1 MDKNKKGFTIIGLL
15 AAVIVLSVVVGVS
28 AYAIKNTF
36 FSNKEEDYESLI
48 NNISKASES
57 YYLECVYTGKCTST
71 SEVSISTLV
80 EKGYLTANYKNS
92 QAVVNPLTNEDMS
105 NCVITIEYLDEKLS
119 ITPKTTNSTCPKKTD
134 FKSNSSL
141 NVKNNT
147 SDGNNTDA
155 NKVMYGDANDDGK
168 VSIMDLIPMVKYVS
182 GVTDT
187 KINLESADVNT
198 DGVVDDIDMA
208 IMKKY
213 LAGSNIKLPYN
224 SGNAY
229 SITYNLN
236 GGKESSRNITKYA
249 EISLPYTLLEP
260 TRDGYIFAGWTGSNG
275 NTPQKT
281 LTITNNTTGNKN
293 YIANWIMYGD
303 ANGDGEVNIMDVIP
317 MVKYVSGVTG
327 ENINLNN
334 ADVNTDGVVD
344 DIDVAIMKKYLA
356 GSNIK
361 LPYNSGNVYSITYN
375 LNGGQESSR
384 NITKYAEISLPYT
397 LLEPVREGYIFAGWT
412 GSNGN
417 IPQKNLVIATG
428 TTGNINYIA
437 NWIMYGDVN
446 GDGEV
451 NIMDL
456 IPMSKY
462 VSGVTDTK
470 INLEAADVNTDGVV
484 DDIDVAIMK
493 KYLAGDNIKLPYS
506 SGNAYSITYNLNGGK
521 ESSRNITRYAEISLP
536 YTLLEPTRDGYV
548 FAGWTGSNGN
558 TPQKNLAIA
567 TGTTGNINYIAN
579 WIMYGDANG
588 DGEVNIMD
596 LIPMSKYV
604 SGVTDT
610 KINLEAADVNT
621 DGVVDDKDV
630 AIMKK
635 YLAGDNI
642 KLPYKN

>member
-15 AAVIVLSVVVGVS
+15 IAVIVLSIVVGVS

-36 FSNKEEDYESLI
+36 FSNKEDDYESLI

-57 YYLECVYTGKCTST
+57 YYLECVYIGKCTST

-105 NCVITIEYLDEKLS
+105 NCVITIAYLDEKLT

-147 SDGNNTDA
+147 SEGNNTDT

-168 VSIMDLIPMVKYVS
+168 
-182 GVTDT
+182 
-187 KINLESADVNT
+187 
-198 DGVVDDIDMA
+198 
-208 IMKKY
+208 
-213 LAGSNIKLPYN
+213 
-224 SGNAY
+224 
-229 SITYNLN
+229 
-236 GGKESSRNITKYA
+236 
-249 EISLPYTLLEP
+249 
-260 TRDGYIFAGWTGSNG
+260 
-275 NTPQKT
+275 
-281 LTITNNTTGNKN
+281 
-293 YIANWIMYGD
+293 
-303 ANGDGEVNIMDVIP
+303 VNIMDVIP

-344 DIDVAIMKKYLA
+344 DIDVAIIKKYLA

-361 LPYNSGNVYSITYN
+361 LPYNSGNTYSISYN
-375 LNGGQESSR
+375 LNGEQ
-384 NITKYAEISLPYT
+384 
-397 LLEPVREGYIFAGWT
+397 
-412 GSNGN
+412 
-417 IPQKNLVIATG
+417 
-428 TTGNINYIA
+428 
-437 NWIMYGDVN
+437 
-446 GDGEV
+446 
-451 NIMDL
+451 
-456 IPMSKY
+456 
-462 VSGVTDTK
+462 
-470 INLEAADVNTDGVV
+470 
-484 DDIDVAIMK
+484 
-493 KYLAGDNIKLPYS
+493 
-506 SGNAYSITYNLNGGK
+506 

-558 TPQKNLAIA
+558 TPQKTLTIA
-567 TGTTGNINYIAN
+567 TGATGNINYIAN
-579 WIMYGDANG
+579 WIIYGDANG

-604 SGVTDT
+604 SGATDVN
-610 KINLEAADVNT
+610 INLDAADVNT

>member
-15 AAVIVLSVVVGVS
+15 VAVIVLSIVVGVS

-36 FSNKEEDYESLI
+36 FSNKKEDYESLI

-105 NCVITIEYLDEKLS
+105 NCVITIAYLDEKLT

-168 VSIMDLIPMVKYVS
+168 VSIMDLIPMVKYVR

-187 KINLESADVNT
+187 KINLEAADVNT
-198 DGVVDDIDMA
+198 DGVVDDIDVA

-213 LAGSNIKLPYN
+213 LAGSNIKLPYS

-236 GGKESSRNITKYA
+236 GGQESSRNITKYA

-260 TRDGYIFAGWTGSNG
+260 TREGYIFAGWTGSNG

-303 ANGDGEVNIMDVIP
+303 A
-317 MVKYVSGVTG
+317 
-327 ENINLNN
+327 
-334 ADVNTDGVVD
+334 
-344 DIDVAIMKKYLA
+344 
-356 GSNIK
+356 
-361 LPYNSGNVYSITYN
+361 
-375 LNGGQESSR
+375 
-384 NITKYAEISLPYT
+384 
-397 LLEPVREGYIFAGWT
+397 
-412 GSNGN
+412 
-417 IPQKNLVIATG
+417 
-428 TTGNINYIA
+428 
-437 NWIMYGDVN
+437 N

-506 SGNAYSITYNLNGGK
+506 SGNAYSITYNLNGGQ
-521 ESSRNITRYAEISLP
+521 ESSRNITKYAEISLP
-536 YTLLEPTRDGYV
+536 YTLLEPTREGYI

-558 TPQKNLAIA
+558 TPQKTLTITNN
-567 TGTTGNINYIAN
+567 TTGNKNYIAN